1 MAKAR
6 KQGGLTRA
14 QRIDFD
20 KLVDIMT
27 DEKHPK
33 HLALKD
39 FLKPTRLPLKP

>member
-39 FLKPTRLPLKP
+39 FLNPTRLPLKP